1 MTASSHFWSFCVRNA
16 HLSNTN
22 QPEMEMRPDDATSW
36 REQKSK
42 GRSETF
48 ADTPT
53 ERDRH
58 TVMTTMIA
66 DVMGF

>member
-22 QPEMEMRPDDATSW
+22 QPEMEMRPDDATS
-36 REQKSK
+36 
-42 GRSETF
+42 
-48 ADTPT
+48 
-53 ERDRH
+53 
-58 TVMTTMIA
+58 VMTTMIA